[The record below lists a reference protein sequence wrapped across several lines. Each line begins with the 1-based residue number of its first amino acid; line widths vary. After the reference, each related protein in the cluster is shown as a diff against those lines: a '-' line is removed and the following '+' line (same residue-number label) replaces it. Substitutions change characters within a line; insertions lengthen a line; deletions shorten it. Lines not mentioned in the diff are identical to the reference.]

1 MKKIVSAL
9 APVIFILLL
18 IFAFSSQ
25 PYKDQDITPWLASLN
40 QSALLKK
47 LFSWISFT
55 YAGKEISVSALG
67 VAHFI
72 EFFVRK
78 ASHFT
83 VFFFLAFFTIRA
95 LVHFLANKKWRII
108 ISFLIIICYAA
119 LDEFHQS
126 FTSGR
131 TPLWED
137 VVVDSVGGI
146 FGIGFFLYYKYKR
159 AD

>member
-1 MKKIVSAL
+1 MKKIVIAI
-9 APVIFILLL
+9 APVIFILVT

-40 QSALLKK
+40 QSALLNK
-47 LFSWISFT
+47 LLSWISFS

-72 EFFVRK
+72 EFFIRK
-78 ASHFT
+78 ASHLT
-83 VFFFLAFFTIRA
+83 VFFLLAFFTIRA
-95 LVHFLANKKWRII
+95 LAHFLVNKKRMAM
-108 ISFLIIICYAA
+108 ISFVIVICYAA

-137 VVVDSVGGI
+137 VVVDSIGGI
-146 FGIGFFLYYKYKR
+146 FGIIWYLKWNNKF
-159 AD
+159 

>member
-1 MKKIVSAL
+1 MKKIIIAIT
-9 APVIFILLL
+9 PVIFILLL

-25 PYKDQDITPWLASLN
+25 PYENQDITPWFASLN
-40 QSALLKK
+40 QSTLLNK

-72 EFFVRK
+72 EFFIRK

-95 LVHFLANKKWRII
+95 LAYFLANKKWMVM
-108 ISFLIIICYAA
+108 ISFFIVICYAA

-131 TPLWED
+131 TPLFED
-137 VVVDSVGGI
+137 VVVDSVGGV
-146 FGIGFFLYYKYKR
+146 FGIIWYLKWKNKF
-159 AD
+159 